1 MVIYAYGMLC
11 QDDIAPEE
19 VLLFNVHA
27 NYILDWTHQ
36 LMYVHNQL
44 LIVISS
50 SSMLALLGIGS
61 GPSKLW

>member
-1 MVIYAYGMLC
+1 MLC
-11 QDDIAPEE
+11 QDGVAPGE

-27 NYILDWTHQ
+27 NYVFGWTHQ

-50 SSMLALLGIGS
+50 SGMLALLGIGS
-61 GPSKLW
+61 GPSTLW